1 MSHVSIGVQVVVYAL
16 VLVACLSAATGVAA
30 IAARSA
36 ERLSGLRGA
45 ALALAIGL
53 AVWLAASITVGQA
66 ELIAGLP
73 QRPVSEFGVRSGT
86 PLVIGALALILL
98 EPLRRLLSNRE
109 VQPTLIGLMTYR
121 LIGGIFLLALALNVL
136 PAVFAVPAGVLD
148 IVVGLSAIPV
158 ALALRGGQ
166 VGVAIAWNVLG
177 LLDSTIAIVLGVAA
191 GPGALR
197 VINVDP
203 TTAALTVLP
212 LVLIPTFVVP
222 FSMLLHVMIL
232 RALLAAPESETAK
245 AYS

>member
-1 MSHVSIGVQVVVYAL
+1 MSHVSIGVQVVLYAL
-16 VLVACLSAATGVAA
+16 VLVACVSALAGVAA

-45 ALALAIGL
+45 ALAIAIGM
-53 AVWLAASITVGQA
+53 AVWFAATITAGQA

-98 EPLRRLLSNRE
+98 EPVRRLLGSRE
-109 VQPTLIGLMTYR
+109 VQPALIGLMTYR
-121 LIGGIFLLALALNVL
+121 VIGGIFLVALALDVL

-148 IVVGLSAIPV
+148 IVVGLSAVPI
-158 ALALRGGQ
+158 ALALRGGAA
-166 VGVAIAWNVLG
+166 GPAIAWNVLG

-197 VINVDP
+197 VIDANP

-222 FSMLLHVMIL
+222 LSMLLHVVIL
-232 RALLAAPESETAK
+232 RTLLAAPETAK